1 MTPKRRSKAEK
12 KPTLIAVGRL
22 SHTGESWQR
31 LSSQKLTVCMTA
43 ANKEREGWPKRRMDK
58 IQRDHIRPLRQWSVV
73 EILYTQGKS
82 K

>member
-1 MTPKRRSKAEK
+1 MTPKLRSIAEK

-22 SHTGESWQR
+22 SWQR
-31 LSSQKLTVCMTA
+31 LSSQKLTVCVAA
-43 ANKEREGWPKRRMDK
+43 ANKEGEGWPKRRMDK

-73 EILYTQGKS
+73 EILYTQGKR